1 MKNVLITGGT
11 GTLGTEIVT
20 QMINDSIHQV
30 SILSS
35 QKSYSPPQSHITHGN
50 LATNEGLYEALENT
64 DIIIHC
70 ASNPKDA
77 LNVDLAGTAN
87 LLNAINKNKKPHLIY
102 ISIVGVDK
110 SAYPYYN
117 IKAKVEKMIAE
128 SGVPFSVLRTT
139 QFHNFVLSMIQSFP
153 FSNGHLMVPKGM
165 RFQSIDI
172 KDVANRLI
180 KLTGEEPSGL
190 LPDMGGP
197 EILGIREMVMDY
209 QNVFGKNDTLEIAV
223 TNNERHNLFRTG
235 INLCNL
241 NIDGK
246 ITWEQFLHRQFNI
259 YI

>member
-11 GTLGTEIVT
+11 GALGSEIVT
-20 QMINDSIHQV
+20 QMINDSIHQLF
-30 SILSS
+30 ILSS
-35 QKSYSPPQSHITHGN
+35 RKSYLPPPGSQVIHGN
-50 LATNEGLYEALENT
+50 LATNEGLYEALANT

-77 LNVDLAGTAN
+77 MNVDFTGTAN
-87 LLNAINKNKKPHLIY
+87 LVKAINKNKKIHLIY

-128 SGVPFSVLRTT
+128 SGITFSVLRTT

-153 FSNGHLMVPKGM
+153 ICNGHLMVPEGM

-180 KLTGEEPSGL
+180 KLTDEEPSGL

-197 EILGIREMVMDY
+197 EILGIREMVMVY
-209 QNVFGKNDTLEIAV
+209 QNVFGQSDILKVAATD
-223 TNNERHNLFRTG
+223 NERHNLFRTG

-241 NIDGK
+241 NIDVK
-246 ITWEQFLHRQFNI
+246 ITWEQFLHRQLDGA
-259 YI
+259 